1 MTQHA
6 VCPALST
13 TIGGKNRTNPM
24 RKETSNQYATLA
36 LVPAAGIWSGSRYF
50 EPQGR
55 IGLPRSFPAVYHPHR
70 HPSWSLLPQGRR
82 GGQIPSRESAAPVTI
97 RMGVLPTSSA
107 VQEREAPHRSTSL
120 SQHPKVQHGCPAVRM
135 KHKEHLTAGVHLP
148 ANDFEETHIE
158 HHKNVTMWPSHK
170 Q

>member
-55 IGLPRSFPAVYHPHR
+55 IGLPRSFPAVYHPLAI
-70 HPSWSLLPQGRR
+70 HPGPSFLK
-82 GGQIPSRESAAPVTI
+82 GGGEDRF
-97 RMGVLPTSSA
+97 
-107 VQEREAPHRSTSL
+107 PHENPPPL
-120 SQHPKVQHGCPAVRM
+120 
-135 KHKEHLTAGVHLP
+135 
-148 ANDFEETHIE
+148 
-158 HHKNVTMWPSHK
+158 
-170 Q
+170 